1 MEECTCGTR
10 KSSISVVEVRSGVVR
25 VRGRPRVRLG
35 RVKCVRCVLLDYD
48 RLVSS
53 SSAGK
58 FSRVAQSARHE
69 TSRRIAWKLPLQCAA
84 CMGRGRGPKGREGG
98 RAGRAVAGRAG
109 GIALRCNV
117 KSTCKRCHWYVLFSF
132 EKATESES
140 QLCLGNSQNSF
151 LFACF
156 VVHMCYCWKAALY
169 SLEYF
174 CASFFFANF

>member
-1 MEECTCGTR
+1 VSCGF
-10 KSSISVVEVRSGVVR
+10 GD
-25 VRGRPRVRLG
+25 GLG
-35 RVKCVRCVLLDYD
+35 YD
-48 RLVSS
+48 WAALSACAAFCLIMIVSS

-117 KSTCKRCHWYVLFSF
+117 KSTCKRCH
-132 EKATESES
+132 
-140 QLCLGNSQNSF
+140 
-151 LFACF
+151 
-156 VVHMCYCWKAALY
+156 
-169 SLEYF
+169 
-174 CASFFFANF
+174 